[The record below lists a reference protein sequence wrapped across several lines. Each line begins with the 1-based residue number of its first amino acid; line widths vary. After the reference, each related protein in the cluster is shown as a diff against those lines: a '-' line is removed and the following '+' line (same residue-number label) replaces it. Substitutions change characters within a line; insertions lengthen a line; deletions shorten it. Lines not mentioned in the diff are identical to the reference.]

1 MPGRPAPPAGP
12 PAPLPRRSS
21 VPDWVVEAG
30 TPEAVAY
37 RLMERIL
44 PTLGKQGKEEVLKLY
59 AECLATVRGP
69 VAEDILNA
77 LNFED

>member
-1 MPGRPAPPAGP
+1 MT
-12 PAPLPRRSS
+12 
-21 VPDWVVEAG
+21 PDWVVEAG
-30 TPEAVAY
+30 TPEAVAF

-44 PTLGKQGKEEVLKLY
+44 PTMERHGKEEILKLY

-69 VAEDILNA
+69 IAEDLLQA

>member
-1 MPGRPAPPAGP
+1 MPDGA
-12 PAPLPRRSS
+12 L
-21 VPDWVVEAG
+21 EAG

-37 RLMERIL
+37 RLMELIL
-44 PTLGKQGKEEVLKLY
+44 PSLAKRGKEEVLKLY

-69 VAEDILNA
+69 VAEDLMNA